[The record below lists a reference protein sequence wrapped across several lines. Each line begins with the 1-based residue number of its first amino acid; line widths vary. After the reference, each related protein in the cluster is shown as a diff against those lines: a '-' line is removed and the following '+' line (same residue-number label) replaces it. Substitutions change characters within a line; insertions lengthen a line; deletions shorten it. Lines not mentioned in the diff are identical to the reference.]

1 MKSNCLLS
9 RSQLTAP
16 SLLLGFA
23 LLLSVSASAQ
33 NLLNNP
39 GFNAPLSTGN
49 VTTNWV
55 IGYDYGSKDD
65 FVVADRTTW
74 AKRTWGDADANGVAW
89 GAQFR
94 PIHEG
99 AMKGYFKQTVSG
111 LNTSKTYVVSGYM
124 FMMWPQGI
132 PNAYDVFIEA
142 RGNSGNLRTVSCNYS
157 GPFNPA
163 TAPLFSVTNTPKA
176 NGTMEIRLYYEK
188 KTWTTDKAYTATGCF
203 DDISVTAQ
211 QPVD

>member
-9 RSQLTAP
+9 RYHLAAP
-16 SLLLGFA
+16 RLFLGLA
-23 LLLSVSASAQ
+23 VLVCVSASAQ

-55 IGYDYGSKDD
+55 LGYDYGSRED
-65 FVVADRTTW
+65 FVIADRSTW
-74 AKRTWGDADANGVAW
+74 AKNKWTSTDTNGVAW

-111 LNTSKTYVVSGYM
+111 LNTSKTYVVSGFM
-124 FMMWPQGI
+124 FTTWISGI
-132 PNAYDVFIEA
+132 PNAYDVYIEA
-142 RGNSGNLRTVSCNYS
+142 RGGLGNARTASCTTDGAYN
-157 GPFNPA
+157 ND
-163 TAPLFSVTNTPKA
+163 APYSVTNTPKA
-176 NGTMEIRLYYEK
+176 NGTMEIRLYYDK
-188 KTWTTDKAYTATGCF
+188 KTWTTDKAYTATACF

-211 QPVD
+211 